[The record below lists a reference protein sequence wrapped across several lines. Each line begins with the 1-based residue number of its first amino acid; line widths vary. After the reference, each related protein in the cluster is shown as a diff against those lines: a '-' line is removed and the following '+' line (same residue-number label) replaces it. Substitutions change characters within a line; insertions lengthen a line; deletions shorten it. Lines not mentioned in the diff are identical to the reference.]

1 MHINYWNRKY
11 GKKKTAFLVLPQSSF
26 FHFFLSQEGV
36 LRVFV
41 VEKCLLGVCAWACVC
56 MGNRT
61 RCEHYANASHKHSFN
76 SPYMHLSC
84 LWVHLFRSY
93 IQYISHACVCVY
105 LYAVQLSVM
114 WITVQV
120 ECCVDSLGV
129 TEAVAACYK
138 RWVFTTSKQNKK
150 NPQ

>member
-11 GKKKTAFLVLPQSSF
+11 GKKNSLSCFASIKLLSF
-26 FHFFLSQEGV
+26 FFLSQEGV

-41 VEKCLLGVCAWACVC
+41 VEKCLLGVCACACVC

-93 IQYISHACVCVY
+93 IQYISHACVCV
-105 LYAVQLSVM
+105 SV
-114 WITVQV
+114 
-120 ECCVDSLGV
+120 CCAAQCDVDYGAGWMLCWQPRCDRGSSCLLQEV
-129 TEAVAACYK
+129 SVYHEQTE
-138 RWVFTTSKQNKK
+138 QK